1 MGVVSTVELGR
12 GVVVAAKV
20 GSGVAFGV
28 GLGVRAGV
36 GVCVGEG
43 VGVAFGV
50 DVGNGVSVGD
60 DDIRSCSVCVSGLED
75 SVGAGVGAGLSVDPG
90 SSQLLTFSPLAKVAC
105 SLVFPC
111 TRTTGPSNF
120 PRTIL
125 PL

>member
-1 MGVVSTVELGR
+1 
-12 GVVVAAKV
+12 V
-20 GSGVAFGV
+20 GSGVGFGG

-36 GVCVGEG
+36 GVGEG
-43 VGVAFGV
+43 VGVGFGI
-50 DVGNGVSVGD
+50 DVGNAVGD
-60 DDIRSCSVCVSGLED
+60 DDIGSCSVCVSGLED
-75 SVGAGVGAGLSVDPG
+75 FVGAGVEVGLSVDPG
-90 SSQLLTFSPLAKVAC
+90 SSQLLALSPPANVAC

>member
-12 GVVVAAKV
+12 GVVVAAEV
-20 GSGVAFGV
+20 GSRVAFGV

-50 DVGNGVSVGD
+50 DVGD